1 VAKRVSSAARTWAE
15 QKKDADNCAPTK
27 SRSSKAEIG
36 NKTNMKVSHPNLFSY
51 EALDLKLF
59 ESLLSN
65 RPESQRN
72 VLLLKADG

>member
-1 VAKRVSSAARTWAE
+1 
-15 QKKDADNCAPTK
+15 
-27 SRSSKAEIG
+27 
-36 NKTNMKVSHPNLFSY
+36 MKVSHPNLFSY

-72 VLLLKADG
+72 VAES